1 MTPQLVAATIQY
13 LIPVFGISTWLTLRR
28 ANGQHRVAI
37 AVLLAAG
44 FAIAAAFAFVP
55 GLVAWRRDSPAVQ
68 PTIILSMVAIAVA
81 LHAVPA
87 VRVLFRD
94 ASLAPL
100 LALFL
105 WRAVFGLLLAMLWLS
120 GGLPTAFALPAAIG
134 DIAVGLWAALL
145 LWRMHSGEKPSKLHL
160 WLWNLA
166 GLLDLLNVMRLA
178 VTVLVPWLTA
188 NPAMP
193 QFPLLPLFGV
203 PLFIA
208 LHLHIWRAWQR

>member
-1 MTPQLVAATIQY
+1 MMAQLVAATIQC
-13 LIPVFGISTWLTLRR
+13 LIPVFGLSTWLALRQ
-28 ANGQHRVAI
+28 ANGVHGGAI
-37 AVLLAAG
+37 AILLAG
-44 FAIAAAFAFVP
+44 WFALAAAFAVLP
-55 GLVAWRRDSPAVQ
+55 GLVAWRQDSPAVQ
-68 PTIILSMVAIAVA
+68 PAIILSTIAITAA

-87 VRVLFRD
+87 VRDFFQRARLT
-94 ASLAPL
+94 PL
-100 LALFL
+100 LGLFL
-105 WRAVFGLLLAMLWLS
+105 WRAAFGALLAMLWLA

-134 DIAVGLWAALL
+134 DIAVGSWAAFL
-145 LWRMHSGEKPSKLHL
+145 LWRMRSGVQPSRLHL

-178 VTVLVPWLTA
+178 VTVLVPWLVA
-188 NPAMP
+188 NPSMP